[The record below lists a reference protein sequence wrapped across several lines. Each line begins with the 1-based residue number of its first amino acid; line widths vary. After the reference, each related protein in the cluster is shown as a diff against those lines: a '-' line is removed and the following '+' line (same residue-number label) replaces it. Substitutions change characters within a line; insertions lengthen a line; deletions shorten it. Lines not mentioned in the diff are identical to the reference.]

1 MKMLYEEDHYARRNE
16 GDDSLEYLF
25 FGRILEHITER

>member
-1 MKMLYEEDHYARRNE
+1 MKMLYEEDHYARRNG
-16 GDDSLEYLF
+16 GDDGLEYLF